1 MLPTLLGKIEFEMGE
16 EGRERAV
23 LEHLL
28 RLATAATFRDRLSG
42 LDLSG
47 FTEVFAQGGLVET
60 GDLVPASDLLSQL
73 GTVPGLFKVLSR
85 LGYDDSAGPGQ
96 VAAECPGGLH
106 LTRGIGK
113 KVAAGGDH
121 GATDG

>member
-1 MLPTLLGKIEFEMGE
+1 MGE

-28 RLATAATFRDRLSG
+28 RLAVAGTFRDRLSG

-73 GTVPGLFKVLSR
+73 GAVPGLFKVLSR
-85 LGYDDSAGPGQ
+85 LGYDDSAGRGQ
-96 VAAECPGGLH
+96 VAAAAEFTLEGLH
-106 LTRGIGK
+106 LTRRIEKEIVNGRAIYG
-113 KVAAGGDH
+113 AA
-121 GATDG
+121 